1 MKSHKNFNLKSKHLA
16 VAAVVLCGG
25 LMLASST
32 SKFSSPA
39 VRETVGYAVIP
50 FQKGMNHLGKQLIS
64 LKSGFEDVQ
73 KLAKEKKELEKKIVK
88 LEEENSLLGQEREEL
103 TRLRELYELDKSY
116 IEYDKVG
123 AEIIS
128 KNPGNWYDTFII
140 NKGSDDGIAVDMNV
154 IADGGLIG
162 IVTEVGKSW
171 ANVRSIIAD
180 NSNVSA
186 MVTSTSDICT
196 VVGDLKM
203 LEKGKI
209 SFIQLKDPQN
219 KVQAGDKIVTSNVS
233 NKYLSGILI
242 GYVDEI
248 TPDTN
253 NLTKTGYVVP
263 IADFEHLHEV
273 LVITTL
279 KEQKEEPK

>member
-1 MKSHKNFNLKSKHLA
+1 MKNHKKFNLKSKHLA
-16 VAAVVLCGG
+16 VAMVILCGG
-25 LMLASST
+25 LMLTSFT
-32 SKFSSPA
+32 SKLSSPPL
-39 VRETVGYAVIP
+39 RETVGYAVIP
-50 FQKGMNHLGKQLIS
+50 FQKGINEIGNWLTS
-64 LKSGFEDVQ
+64 VKSGFQDVQ
-73 KLAKEKKELEKKIVK
+73 KLAKEKKDLEKKIVR
-88 LEEENSLLGQEREEL
+88 LEEENSLLGQEQEEL
-103 TRLRELYELDKSY
+103 TRLRNLYELDKSY
-116 IEYDKVG
+116 IEYDKIG

-128 KNPGNWYDTFII
+128 KEPGNWYDTFII

-162 IVTEVGKSW
+162 IVTKVGKSW

-203 LEKGKI
+203 MEKGKI
-209 SFIQLKDPQN
+209 SFIQLKDADN
-219 KVQAGDKIVTSNVS
+219 KVQAGDKVVTSNIS

-253 NLTKTGYVVP
+253 NLTKTGYIVP

-279 KEQKEEPK
+279 KEQKEEAK